1 MPRWPYLLCF
11 LLICGLAQAQSLYLH
26 SPQGPLRGG
35 VNEALGVGY
44 FLGIPYAQAERWKA
58 PLPASGWTAV
68 REARHFGNACPQR
81 GVFTTRLG
89 GYLPPQSEDCLNL
102 NVWMPLA
109 APPAG
114 GWPVMLW
121 IHGGSFTGGGSGEP
135 VYDGSRLAA
144 GGAVVVSLNYRLGP
158 LGWLALPALQAEDPQ
173 GSVGNYGLLDQL
185 EALRWVQRNIRA
197 FGGNPQNVTV
207 FGQSAGG
214 MSVCDLLASP
224 KSGGLI
230 HKAIVMSGGCTF
242 VRKLEE
248 DFTFGAEW
256 AQAMGCPDADL
267 ACLRQVPLSQ
277 MYPPE
282 GSVLANIVQRVE
294 TGGFERSPWK
304 PHLDGVVLDKVP
316 LQALKEGRAAGIPLL
331 AGGTQ
336 QELWGELL
344 SAPGDWASFEVRAE
358 KVLAGK
364 GKAARALYQRLYP
377 ERPREAWAYFQT
389 ERTLLCP
396 SLEAARVQGEWALS
410 YGYLVSY
417 RSSVFPDLGSFHGI
431 ELPLL
436 FGTQNTWPAQAIF
449 LSAQAYEDS
458 LPISRELQRRWLE
471 FARVG
476 EPGWLPYDS
485 GKLLE
490 IGSELKITDNP
501 YQERCGLF
509 R

>member
-1 MPRWPYLLCF
+1 MPGWSRSLWP
-11 LLICGLAQAQSLYLH
+11 LLILLGFAQAQSLYLF

-44 FLGIPYAQAERWKA
+44 FLGIPYAKAERWKA
-58 PLPASGWTAV
+58 PVPAPGWTEV

-89 GYLPPQSEDCLNL
+89 GYLPPKSEDCLNL

-114 GWPVMLW
+114 GWPVLVW
-121 IHGGSFTGGGSGEP
+121 IHGGSFSGGGSGEA

-158 LGWLALPALQAEDPQ
+158 LGWLVLPALRAEDPQ

-185 EALRWVQRNIRA
+185 EALRWVQRSIRA

-224 KSGGLI
+224 KGQGLI
-230 HKAIVMSGGCTF
+230 HKAILMSGSCTF
-242 VRKLEE
+242 VRGLEV
-248 DFTFGAEW
+248 DFKFGAEW
-256 AQAMGCPDADL
+256 AQAMGCPQADP
-267 ACLRQVPLSQ
+267 ACLRQVPLAR

-282 GSVLANIVQRVE
+282 GSVLEGVVQRVE
-294 TGGFERSPWK
+294 SGGFEQSPWK
-304 PHLDGVVLDKVP
+304 PHLDGVVLDEVP

-331 AGGTQ
+331 AGGTR

-344 SAPGDWASFEVRAE
+344 SAPGDWAGFEERAE
-358 KVLAGK
+358 RVLAGK
-364 GKAARALYQRLYP
+364 GQAARALYQGLYTS
-377 ERPREAWAYFQT
+377 PREAWAYFQT
-389 ERTLLCP
+389 DRVLLCP
-396 SLEAARVQGEWALS
+396 SLEAARLQGQWALT

-417 RSSVFPDLGSFHGI
+417 RSPVFPDLGSFHGI

-449 LSAQAYEDS
+449 LTAQAYQES
-458 LPISRELQRRWLE
+458 LPISRELQQRWLE
-471 FARVG
+471 FARTG
-476 EPGWLPYDS
+476 QPGWLPYDS
-485 GKLLE
+485 GKVLE
-490 IGSELKITDNP
+490 VGSGLRVIDNP
-501 YQERCGLF
+501 YDERCGLF